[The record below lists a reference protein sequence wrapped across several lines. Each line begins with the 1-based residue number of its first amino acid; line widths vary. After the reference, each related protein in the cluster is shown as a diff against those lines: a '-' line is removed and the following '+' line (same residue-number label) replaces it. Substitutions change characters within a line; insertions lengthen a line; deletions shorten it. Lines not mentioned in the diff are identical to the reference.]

1 MPFPRAVDYHKPGR
15 PTVPNGLG
23 VFYVLASS
31 AYLFALHASHAFCGF
46 PCEAVARGALPLAG
60 CILFGGFLG
69 LLDDWM
75 DLRWRY
81 KAFTPIMASLPLVAL
96 RQGNPIMATY
106 IFGKIDFRAFGLA
119 GLLFYYAVVIPTI
132 VTVTTN
138 AVNQL
143 GGLNGLETLCPLVI
157 MAGLASATLLGP
169 AKAVVAE
176 MALLLLVPMATL
188 AILGA
193 LNFSGKIFVGN
204 VGSFSVGITL
214 AAYAIIAN
222 VEQALLIAILPYVLN
237 SSLILLNFFFRR
249 KSPRLSMT
257 PEGLLYADHMRSLQT
272 LLAYR
277 RPTKERV
284 LVLKIVLL
292 FVITSALAVLATVL
306 S

>member
-1 MPFPRAVDYHKPGR
+1 LPFPGAIDYHKPGK

-23 VFYVLASS
+23 VFYVIASA
-31 AYLFALHASHAFCGF
+31 AYLFALHASHAFWGF

-81 KAFTPIMASLPLVAL
+81 KALTPIIASLPLVAL
-96 RQGNPIMATY
+96 RQGNPVMATY
-106 IFGKIDFRAFGLA
+106 IFGKVNFG
-119 GLLFYYAVVIPTI
+119 LFYYIAIVPAIITI
-132 VTVTTN
+132 TTN
-138 AVNQL
+138 TVNQL

-157 MAGLASATLLGP
+157 MAGLALATILGP

-176 MALLLLVPMATL
+176 MAILLAVPIAAL
-188 AILGA
+188 AVLGA
-193 LNFSGKIFVGN
+193 LNFTGRIFVGN
-204 VGSFSVGITL
+204 VGSFSAGITL

-237 SSLILLNFFFRR
+237 SSLILLNFFIWRR
-249 KSPRLSMT
+249 LPRLSMT
-257 PEGLLYADHMRSLQT
+257 SEGYLYAEHRRSLQT

-277 RPTKERV
+277 RPTRERV

-292 FVITSALAVLATVL
+292 FIITSSLAVLATML

>member
-1 MPFPRAVDYHKPGR
+1 
-15 PTVPNGLG
+15 
-23 VFYVLASS
+23 
-31 AYLFALHASHAFCGF
+31 
-46 PCEAVARGALPLAG
+46 
-60 CILFGGFLG
+60 
-69 LLDDWM
+69 M